1 MHLKDYPEI
10 LVLKILSYLKNRW
23 IYDKKKC
30 SRMLGNGKRLK
41 TLNCTISF
49 YLLYTPLH
57 VYRGFLIHVNTNRKH
72 IVQMLDELETYTLG
86 YTVHHR
92 LVHKCFRKMI
102 YYMKRLGRIDHSED
116 LKIIQKQN
124 KLLKCFLHYG
134 YKEF

>member
-1 MHLKDYPEI
+1 MRLNDYPEI
-10 LVLKILSYLKNRW
+10 LVLKILSYVKNGW

-30 SRMLGNGKRLK
+30 LQMLETGKRLK
-41 TLNCTISF
+41 TLNCNISF

-57 VYRGFLIHVNTNRKH
+57 LHRGFVIHVTTNRKH
-72 IVQMLDELETYTLG
+72 IYQMLTELETYTMG

-102 YYMKRLGRIDHSED
+102 YYMKRLGRINNSED

-124 KLLKCFLHYG
+124 ELLKCFLRYG